1 MPLSFTPS
9 QRAAVEYSRGNLL
22 LSAAAGSGKT
32 AALTARIA
40 RLLITGEA
48 DLSEMLV
55 VTFTRAAAAE
65 MRERIGK
72 RLREALDEAEKTG
85 DEHTASLAARALAA
99 LPAARVSTI
108 HAFLYQAMRPYF
120 PALGLSPDARILEER
135 TVEVLRA
142 EIMRDTVDDAFRT
155 AEEPAEDCAS
165 FPELCDILGQARDAD
180 AVDGELL
187 WLDERLAATG
197 GDPAALSRFADSLDQ
212 LSDGSDFLLTPF
224 GREIRDA
231 ARDFA
236 AHFIRVFSALAEELR
251 ESPKVEKQYGPV
263 CAAHLDALARI
274 RDAADGDSYDALRAA
289 VISLGFEPLP
299 RVMAKDATES
309 SETFKYFRDEL
320 KKAHKGLAE
329 DLFSAPAEEAAR
341 AAHLTARILR
351 RAARVLADFDAR
363 LAARK
368 RDMAAL
374 DYGDLE
380 AGALRLFLDAEG
392 RRTRAAEEIG
402 GAFRYVFI
410 DEYQD
415 TNDVQD
421 RIFRAL
427 TPAAH
432 RFMVGDI
439 KQSIYRFRG
448 ADPSVFAGYRRRW
461 PTVSPEEADD
471 GPVLTGEEGRALFMS
486 ENFRCAAPVV
496 DFANAVSRCLLP
508 YGNIGFREDGDLL
521 LHARTD
527 DPDPAPDAE
536 VVLIERRRK
545 KPGEPDPDENE
556 SPAADPEAEYA
567 ADRIASMIGKY
578 ASGGALLGPEDFAIL
593 LRSNRSASLY
603 REALER
609 RGIPAVMKTAVPL
622 GESPAIL
629 LLVCLL
635 RFVDNPLRDVTTAG
649 ALRSPVFSV
658 DLSMMIAIRR
668 AAGEMPLWTGVTAI
682 ADSPADAGED
692 PSLRDACR
700 RATLWLGRHKQIAR
714 SLPADKYLET
724 LLADTDF
731 FSLDGIRENGAER
744 DAINRFS
751 AAVRAYEA
759 GVGAKIG
766 GISGLLE
773 GIDELLASA
782 DDAGGGVR
790 AKGAVSILSIHAA
803 KGLEFP
809 VCFLCECAKKR
820 NEEDERRT
828 VLYDRELGLGMT
840 LPDPGGLARCDTLLR
855 QALSLK
861 LAREAVAEEMR
872 MLYVAMTRA
881 RDRLIVTAKSPDP
894 DKTLAKA
901 ALEARFADGYRAM
914 NAGSYLAWICEAAE
928 ATRVRVRITVVP
940 ENAEAAENDETE
952 AEAASPVPEQI
963 PLFPAEPEEDPHGE
977 EIAREAEKAAVLEE
991 FRRRFAYRYE
1001 DSVLRRVPAKLTVSR
1016 LSPEI
1021 LDADADA
1028 SLTLSL
1034 DPPAGETASG
1044 EPSEP
1049 RPTLARP
1056 AFLTGGKEA
1065 TPADRGSATHV
1076 FLQFTDH
1083 RKLRE
1088 NGVRAEIDRLVKE
1101 RYLSAASAS
1110 LLYEKQLE
1118 RFRGSAL
1125 LDALLRS
1132 PTVRREFRF
1141 NVLLPAERFTADP
1154 DFAAKLRARGIRVT
1168 VQGVVDCVY
1177 RDPDTG
1183 RLILVD
1189 YKTDRLTAEE
1199 FRNPALAAE
1208 KLRARHRNQLT
1219 YYREICSDMFGEEI
1233 AEARVYSTVL
1243 GTCVTV

>member
-1 MPLSFTPS
+1 MPISFTPS

-40 RLLITGEA
+40 RLLLTGEA

-55 VTFTRAAAAE
+55 VTYTRAAAAE

-72 RLREALDEAEKTG
+72 RLREALGEAEAAG
-85 DEHTASLAARALAA
+85 DERTASLAARALSA

-108 HAFLYQAMRPYF
+108 HAFLYQALRPYF
-120 PALGLSPDARILEER
+120 PALGLSPDARILDEQ
-135 TVEVLRA
+135 TVDVLRA
-142 EIMRDTVDDAFRT
+142 EIMRDTVDDAFRS
-155 AEEPAEDCAS
+155 AEDRTDDCAS
-165 FPELCDILGQARDAD
+165 FPELCDILGQARDTD

-187 WLDERLAATG
+187 WLDRKLAATG
-197 GDPAALSRFADSLDQ
+197 GDPATLSRFADSLDT
-212 LSDGSDFLLTPF
+212 LSDGTDFLRTPY
-224 GREIRDA
+224 GEEIRNA
-231 ARDFA
+231 ALAFA
-236 AHFIRVFSALAEELR
+236 AHYIGVFSALAEELPD
-251 ESPKVEKQYGPV
+251 SPKAGKQYGPV
-263 CAAHLDALARI
+263 CAAHLGGLSRI
-274 RDAADGDSYDALRAA
+274 RDAAERCDSYDELRAA
-289 VISLGFEPLP
+289 VKDLAFERLP
-299 RVMAKDATES
+299 VIQKKDATEV

-320 KKAHKGLAE
+320 KKEHAALSE
-329 DLFSAPAEEAAR
+329 ELFSAPAREAAEAAR
-341 AAHLTARILR
+341 LTARILR
-351 RAARVLADFDAR
+351 RAAVVLADFDAR
-363 LAARK
+363 LAACK
-368 RDMAAL
+368 RDLAAL

-380 AGALRLFLDAEG
+380 TGALRLFLDADG

-427 TPAAH
+427 SPAAH

-448 ADPSVFAGYRRRW
+448 ADPSVFSGYRDRW
-461 PTVSPEEADD
+461 PTVTPEDADD
-471 GPVLTGEEGRALFMS
+471 GPVLTGDEGRALFMR

-496 DFANAVSRCLLP
+496 AFANAVSRCLLP
-508 YGNIGFREDGDLL
+508 HGNIGFREDGDLL
-521 LHARTD
+521 VHARAD
-527 DPDPAPDAE
+527 DPNPAPDAE
-536 VVLIERRRK
+536 IVLVERRRK
-545 KPGEPDPDENE
+545 KPGEPDDDE
-556 SPAADPEAEYA
+556 SPAADPEAEYV

-578 ASGGALLGPEDFAIL
+578 AGSGTSLLAPDDFAIL
-593 LRSNRSASLY
+593 LRSNRSASVY

-609 RGIPAVMKTAVPL
+609 RNIPAVMKTAAPL
-622 GESPAIL
+622 GESPAVM
-629 LLVCLL
+629 LLVCLFQ
-635 RFVDNPLRDVTTAG
+635 FVDNPLRDVYTAG
-649 ALRSPVFSV
+649 ALRSPIFSV
-658 DLSMMIAIRR
+658 DLSMMISIRE
-668 AAGEMPLWTGVTAI
+668 AAGDMPLWTGVVSL
-682 ADSPADAGED
+682 ADRTDGEIDPA
-692 PSLRDACR
+692 LRDACR
-700 RATLWLGRHKQIAR
+700 AAVGWLGRHKQIAR

-744 DAINRFS
+744 DAVNRFS
-751 AAVRAYEA
+751 SAVRAYEA

-766 GISGLLE
+766 GVSGLLE
-773 GIDELLASA
+773 GIDELLSSA
-782 DDAGGGVR
+782 DDAGGGIR
-790 AKGAVSILSIHAA
+790 AKGAVSILSIHAS

-809 VCFLCECAKKR
+809 VCFLCECAKHR

-855 QALSLK
+855 RSVSAK

-881 RDRLIVTAKSPDP
+881 RDRLIVTGKTPDP
-894 DKTLAKA
+894 DRTLAEA

-928 ATRVRVRITVVP
+928 KTHLRTETVVVR
-940 ENAEAAENDETE
+940 ENGGEPDTE
-952 AEAASPVPEQI
+952 AEAEPFVPEQLS
-963 PLFPAEPEEDPHGE
+963 LFPEEPEETARNGE
-977 EIAREAEKAAVLEE
+977 ATEREAEKAALLEE
-991 FRRRFAYRYE
+991 IRRRFAYAGE

-1034 DPPAGETASG
+1034 DPPKAESDAEVPGPQPALT
-1044 EPSEP
+1044 
-1049 RPTLARP
+1049 RPT
-1056 AFLTGGKEA
+1056 FLTGGKEA

-1083 RKLRE
+1083 KKLRE
-1088 NGVRAEIDRLVKE
+1088 NGVAAEIERLVKE

-1132 PTVRREFRF
+1132 PLVKREFRF
-1141 NVLLPAERFTADP
+1141 NVLLPAARFTADP
-1154 DFAAKLRARGIRVT
+1154 DFAAKLCERDVKVT

-1177 RDPDTG
+1177 RDPDSG

-1199 FRNPALAAE
+1199 LRDPALAAE

-1219 YYREICSDMFGEEI
+1219 YYREICSAMFGEEI
-1233 AEARVYSTVL
+1233 AEARVYSTVS
-1243 GTCVTV
+1243 GRCVTV